1 MMTIWAS
8 RRSRRRLLRLKR
20 EQWRNLIEELGR
32 RGEGRRESG
41 AFLLAPR
48 SEKSFV
54 TRIEYYDDLDPRCLT
69 GNIHF
74 HGLAFSKLW
83 DICESD
89 GLAVAADVHTHPGA
103 SVHQSIIDVENPMVA
118 RARTHRADRP
128 TSGNPIRSTASGRRT
143 SIRGRRRLDLLVW
156 PGGSCPAWSQEV
168 AVAMNLI
175 DRDQLHRTAKIAL
188 DLGLVADID
197 SAPAYLENLVLQI
210 HVGSDLHEDLAGQA
224 ALLTA
229 MNAGG
234 RAMLGGVRVTIEDD
248 PILSLPWAQG
258 QDLATTIRMFG
269 GSVVDTHTPEHPVI
283 VIGKPKLRPRA
294 EMQLSLCYSG
304 WSGGI
309 AETWDPPGTQAMPL
323 AGVVA
328 GALAVSEV
336 FQHAL
341 GSNTAACRDTG
352 LSLWCPN
359 LPWQSSE
366 ATGPALQRLPT
377 GIWLLGL
384 GHLGQANAWSLGCLP
399 YDKPDDLEVYLVDFD
414 TVIEANHS
422 TGLLTLPTDISQRKT
437 RVVASRL
444 EQLGH
449 LTRLI
454 ERPFDDH
461 LRPSNTE
468 PQLALAGFDKIEP
481 RRALGDKFGRV
492 VDAGLGAG
500 PTEYLDILLH
510 TFPSVLTPAEAFP
523 FRSAG
528 RSRTFPGL
536 RS

>member
-1 MMTIWAS
+1 M
-8 RRSRRRLLRLKR
+8 
-20 EQWRNLIEELGR
+20 
-32 RGEGRRESG
+32 
-41 AFLLAPR
+41 
-48 SEKSFV
+48 
-54 TRIEYYDDLDPRCLT
+54 
-69 GNIHF
+69 
-74 HGLAFSKLW
+74 
-83 DICESD
+83 
-89 GLAVAADVHTHPGA
+89 
-103 SVHQSIIDVENPMVA
+103 NP
-118 RARTHRADRP
+118 
-128 TSGNPIRSTASGRRT
+128 
-143 SIRGRRRLDLLVW
+143 
-156 PGGSCPAWSQEV
+156 
-168 AVAMNLI
+168 I
-175 DRDQLHRTAKIAL
+175 DRDRLHRTAKIAL

-197 SAPAYLENLVLQI
+197 SARSYLENLVLQI

-229 MNAGG
+229 TNAGG

-248 PILSLPWAQG
+248 PALSLPWAQG
-258 QDLATTIRMFG
+258 QDLATAIRMFG
-269 GSVVDTHTPEHPVI
+269 GSVVDTHTSEHPVI
-283 VIGKPKLRPRA
+283 VIGKPKRRPRA
-294 EMQLSLCYSG
+294 EMQLALRYSG

-309 AETWDPPGTQAMPL
+309 AETWDPPGSRAMPL

-336 FQHAL
+336 FQYSL
-341 GSNTAACRDTG
+341 GSNTSARRDIG

-359 LPWQSSE
+359 LPWQSSK
-366 ATGPALQRLPT
+366 AAGPALQRLPT

-414 TVIEANHS
+414 TVVEANHS
-422 TGLLTLPTDISQRKT
+422 TGLLTLPTDVGRRKT

-481 RRALGDKFGRV
+481 RRALGGKFGRV

-510 TFPSVLTPAEAFP
+510 TFPSELTPAEAFP
-523 FRSAG
+523 LRSADEPELAPAYEAEIARRISEG
-528 RSRTFPGL
+528 MEAGTARCGVIELAGATPAAAFVGAIAGALSVADLLRFLHGDHHYETLSLDLRGPSDVIAPPSSKALQPFNPGFTAAMVPNIEPT
-536 RS
+536 RDRATKEA